1 MRAKEVIEK
10 LKRKEEVS
18 MQNLFGLI
26 NQYPL
31 TTLMVEDTAD
41 STIFSLEIN
50 NVDDSTFVSVTAMEN
65 GFAIGK
71 KYDFYKYCI
80 MDLNTKEL
88 PVMVELLDSLIE
100 GEEESK

>member
-1 MRAKEVIEK
+1 MTAEEK
-10 LKRKEEVS
+10 REWIRI
-18 MQNLFGLI
+18 LFEKV
-26 NQYPL
+26 L
-31 TTLMVEDTAD
+31 TIHEQGKHYA
-41 STIFSLEIN
+41 SLEIN

-88 PVMVELLDSLIE
+88 PVMVEFLDSLIE
-100 GEEESK
+100 DKEVSE